1 MNIKNVK
8 TDIAMELHNRF
19 VPIKV
24 NSLSRIISGEYR
36 PRLGVAKE
44 LAAIT
49 GSSIDVWLN
58 PDYTAERRLVIAKYA
73 IKNGLDCHVRR
84 GRPKINGR
92 KR

>member
-1 MNIKNVK
+1 MNAKNQIKAEMQ
-8 TDIAMELHNRF
+8 DRQS
-19 VPIKV
+19 PITV
-24 NSLSRIISGEYR
+24 NSLTAIISGRYR

-49 GSSIDVWLN
+49 KSSVDIWLN
-58 PDYTAERRLVIAKYA
+58 PDYTAERRLVVAKYA

-92 KR
+92 